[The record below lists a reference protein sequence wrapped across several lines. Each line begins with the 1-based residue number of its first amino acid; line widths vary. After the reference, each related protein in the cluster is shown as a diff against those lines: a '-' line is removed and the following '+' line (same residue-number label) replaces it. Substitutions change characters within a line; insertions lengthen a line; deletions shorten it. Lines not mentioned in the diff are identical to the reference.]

1 MTKWIGCKIETF
13 RDVALNK
20 ATPPKCYICKTSFLF
35 ILKESFREK
44 KVGFLNSLTFIRY
57 LNYFLKGLHEIS
69 IMSLNLCIFK
79 PMSERG

>member
-44 KVGFLNSLTFIRY
+44 KLGS
-57 LNYFLKGLHEIS
+57 
-69 IMSLNLCIFK
+69 
-79 PMSERG
+79 